1 MRNRSNKT
9 AGPARKCLENKRASE
24 KGFTLIETAIAMVVM
39 AIVGLGAASAF
50 FYAASNTANA
60 ADREMATA
68 VAQQRIE
75 QLRNV
80 AFADATLIATSVSG
94 VATTVTRG
102 GRTYSIVTTIADS
115 NVVNG
120 APTLKTITI
129 QVIPQAANQS
139 WATST
144 TSLFGSVTL
153 VSERSAPVLGPN
165 RAL

>member
-1 MRNRSNKT
+1 MKNRTNKT
-9 AGPARKCLENKRASE
+9 AGPIRKCREGKRTSE

-39 AIVGLGAASAF
+39 AIVGLGVASVF

-60 ADREMATA
+60 ADREMAAA

-80 AFADATLIATSVSG
+80 AFADAILTATAVSG
-94 VATTVTRG
+94 TTTTVTRG
-102 GRTYSIVTTIADS
+102 GRIYSIVTTIADS

-120 APTLKTITI
+120 EPTLKTITI

-153 VSERSAPVLGPN
+153 VSERSAPLVGPN